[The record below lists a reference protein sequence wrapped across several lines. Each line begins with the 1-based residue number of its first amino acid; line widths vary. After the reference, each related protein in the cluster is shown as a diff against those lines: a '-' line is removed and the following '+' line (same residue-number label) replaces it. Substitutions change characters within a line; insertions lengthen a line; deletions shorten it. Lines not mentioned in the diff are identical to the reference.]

1 MKHNSQILREVR
13 WALWLTLVY
22 LAGWIGFAYFSPSG
36 RGIIGF
42 PIWFELACVYFP
54 LLFVLVCTIVIKTIY
69 KDIPLEEKHDE

>member
-1 MKHNSQILREVR
+1 MKHHSQILKEVR
-13 WALWLTLVY
+13 WALWLTLIY

-42 PIWFELACVYFP
+42 PIWFELACLYFP
-54 LLFVLVCTIVIKTIY
+54 LLFVLLCVIVIKVVY